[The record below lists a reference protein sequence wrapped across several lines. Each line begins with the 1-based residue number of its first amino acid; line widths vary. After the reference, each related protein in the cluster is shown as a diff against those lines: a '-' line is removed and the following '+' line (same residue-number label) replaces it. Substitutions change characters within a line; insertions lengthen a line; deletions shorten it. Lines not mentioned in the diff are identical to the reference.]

1 MKRLNIL
8 FVLDV
13 FAFDTAGGVGT
24 VFYEYAKGLVK
35 RGHNVFVLFRRRNE
49 RLPLRGTIDGIHFYT
64 YDNNYK
70 NVLLFMMCCVISTFK
85 LFKEI
90 IKKISLDLINIHHP
104 LPAIGISL
112 KKESRK
118 IAKVYSFY
126 SPWDW
131 EYKLDK
137 SIYSRHLVGR
147 FWTMVNS
154 IFRRLIE
161 KRSLKKCEKIIVLS
175 KYTKELLKEIH
186 SIPCSKIEI
195 IPGGVDMKKFRPAED
210 QSLIRNKLSIPK
222 NKSVLLTIRRLVPRM
237 GIQNLIKAISLIVK
251 ERKDIVLIIGGKGSL
266 EDSLKELTNSTGLE
280 KYVRFVG
287 FIEPEQLPLYY
298 QAADLFILPTLE
310 LEGFGL
316 VTLEAL
322 SSGLPVLGTPVGG
335 TKEILGRLDPDLM
348 FKDTSSDSI
357 AELILDY
364 SKNRKKLTDLKS
376 KCRKYVEV
384 NHSWDRSVRRIEEV
398 FFQLTK

>member
-13 FAFDTAGGVGT
+13 FAFDTVGGVGT
-24 VFYEYAKGLVK
+24 VFYEYAKGLVEK
-35 RGHNVFVLFRRRNE
+35 GHNVFVLFRRRNKK
-49 RLPLRGTIDGIHFYT
+49 LPLRGTIDGIHFFT
-64 YDNNYK
+64 YDNN
-70 NVLLFMMCCVISTFK
+70 NRNELLFMIWCVISTFK
-85 LFKEI
+85 SFKEI
-90 IKKISLDLINIHHP
+90 MKETSLDLIHIHHP

-137 SIYSRHLVGR
+137 SIHSHHLVGR
-147 FWTMVNS
+147 FWIMVKS
-154 IFRRLIE
+154 FFRRLIE
-161 KRSLKKCEKIIVLS
+161 KKSLKKCEKVVALS
-175 KYTKELLKEIH
+175 KYSECQLQKIH
-186 SIPCSKIEI
+186 HISSSKIVI
-195 IPGGVDMKKFRPAED
+195 IPGGVDINKFHPAAD
-210 QSLIRNKLSIPK
+210 QSSVRNRLSIPRDK
-222 NKSVLLTIRRLVPRM
+222 FVLLTVRRLVPRM
-237 GIQNLIKAISLIVK
+237 GIQNLIRAISSIEK
-251 ERKDIVLIIGGKGSL
+251 ERKDIYLIIGGKGSL
-266 EDSLKELTNSTGLE
+266 EDSLKELTNNLGLE
-280 KYVRFVG
+280 RYVHFVG

-322 SSGLPVLGTPVGG
+322 SSGLPVLGTPIGG
-335 TKEILGRLDPDLM
+335 TKEILGRLDTDLM
-348 FKDTSSDSI
+348 FKDTNSDSM

-364 SKNRKKLTDLKS
+364 IQDRKILLDLRL
-376 KCRKYVEV
+376 KCRKFVED
-384 NHSWDRSVRRIEEV
+384 NYTWDRSVRLIEEV
-398 FFQLTK
+398 FSQLTK